1 MKLFPSPLRHLFLG
15 SRLALIPMTAALVA
29 ALTACG
35 GGGGGEGTSAGSSAD
50 SAAAPAPGAATPAGP
65 RPELPAARR
74 SARVFVTGHSL
85 VDNPLPDDLVQ
96 IANSLGGTSEYNQQ
110 NVLGSPLRVRTR
122 GLNSASSDWSG
133 YRLGKNREG
142 QNMDVLA
149 EIARPQTVSGTYDA
163 LLLTERHDL
172 VSSLLFE
179 DTIRYARHYHDRVAA
194 AQPSATTYFYQSW
207 QGLRDKNAP
216 AEWIAYERAA
226 SPVWTC
232 MATRLN
238 QSLVAEG
245 RSSRVVPL
253 PAGAALAEL
262 VERATQGTVAGIT
275 GASVRETVDRLIE
288 DDVHPTRLGMY
299 YMALVSYAAIYRQS
313 PVGAWRP
320 ADVTA
325 AQAASLQNVAW
336 DTVSRREAETPLDLG
351 QCAATLRDSFCSTY
365 ATYMRDA
372 SQAASCQSRFAAGR
386 TDHPFHFDAASDRNL
401 WLPSP

>member
-1 MKLFPSPLRHLFLG
+1 MKSFFTSLRHLPRG
-15 SRLALIPMTAALVA
+15 SRWALIPVTAALVA
-29 ALTACG
+29 MLTACG
-35 GGGGGEGTSAGSSAD
+35 GGGGETTEGSSVGNNSPTPVA
-50 SAAAPAPGAATPAGP
+50 GAPAGP
-65 RPELPAARR
+65 RAELPAARR

-96 IANSLGGTSEYNQQ
+96 IANSLGGTSQYNQQ

-122 GLNSASSDWSG
+122 GLNAGSSDWSG

-149 EIARPQTVSGTYDA
+149 EIAQPQTVSGTYDA

-172 VSSLLFE
+172 VSALLFE
-179 DTIRYARHYHDRVAA
+179 DTLRYARHYHDRVVA

-207 QGLRDKNAP
+207 QGVRDKNAP

-232 MATRLN
+232 MTTRLN

-245 RSSRVVPL
+245 RTSRVVPL
-253 PAGAALAEL
+253 PAGVALAEL
-262 VERATQGTVAGIT
+262 VERATQGTVAGVT
-275 GASVRETVDRLIE
+275 GTSVRETVDRLIE

-299 YMALVSYAAIYRQS
+299 YMALVSYAAVYRQS

-320 ADVTA
+320 AEVTA
-325 AQAASLQNVAW
+325 AQAASLQSVAW
-336 DTVSRREAETPLDLG
+336 EIVSRRESETPLSLE

-365 ATYMRDA
+365 ATYLRDA
-372 SQAASCQSRFAAGR
+372 SQAASCQSRFAVGR
-386 TDHPFHFDAASDRNL
+386 TDHPLHFDAATDRNL